1 MIYQS
6 CQNKNVDI
14 PAFVGYNEI
23 KGGVLM
29 IYSNDDPMAILA
41 MEIARTDNYGEY
53 DSYDG
58 GTVCPVCGAFE
69 PEHYYI
75 NDDEECIG
83 CSECVRKSD
92 VMY

>member
-1 MIYQS
+1 MIGIY
-6 CQNKNVDI
+6 
-14 PAFVGYNEI
+14 FLTI
-23 KGGVLM
+23 KYLEK
-29 IYSNDDPMAILA
+29 IERSAYDLFNDDPMAILA

-75 NDDEECIG
+75 NDDEECVG

>member
-1 MIYQS
+1 
-6 CQNKNVDI
+6 
-14 PAFVGYNEI
+14 
-23 KGGVLM
+23 M

-41 MEIARTDNYGEY
+41 MEIARTGNYGEY
-53 DSYDG
+53 DACDEE
-58 GTVCPVCGAFE
+58 TVCPVCGAFE

>member
-1 MIYQS
+1 
-6 CQNKNVDI
+6 
-14 PAFVGYNEI
+14 
-23 KGGVLM
+23 M

-58 GTVCPVCGAFE
+58 ETVCPVCGAFE

-92 VMY
+92 EKSILNEKEGD

>member
-1 MIYQS
+1 
-6 CQNKNVDI
+6 
-14 PAFVGYNEI
+14 
-23 KGGVLM
+23 M

-58 GTVCPVCGAFE
+58 ETVCPVCGAFE

-75 NDDEECIG
+75 NDDEEVNVSESRTLCID
-83 CSECVRKSD
+83 EKSILNEKEGD
-92 VMY
+92 

>member
-1 MIYQS
+1 
-6 CQNKNVDI
+6 
-14 PAFVGYNEI
+14 
-23 KGGVLM
+23 M

-58 GTVCPVCGAFE
+58 ETVCPICGAFE

-75 NDDEECIG
+75 NDD
-83 CSECVRKSD
+83 
-92 VMY
+92 

>member
-1 MIYQS
+1 M
-6 CQNKNVDI
+6 
-14 PAFVGYNEI
+14 
-23 KGGVLM
+23 M
-29 IYSNDDPMAILA
+29 A
-41 MEIARTDNYGEY
+41 MEIARTDNYGDY

-58 GTVCPVCGAFE
+58 ETVCPVCGAFE

-75 NDDEECIG
+75 NDDEECVG

>member
-1 MIYQS
+1 MIGIY
-6 CQNKNVDI
+6 
-14 PAFVGYNEI
+14 FLTI
-23 KGGVLM
+23 KYLKKIERSAYV
-29 IYSNDDPMAILA
+29 YSNDDPMAILA

-58 GTVCPVCGAFE
+58 ETVCPVCGAFE

>member
-1 MIYQS
+1 
-6 CQNKNVDI
+6 
-14 PAFVGYNEI
+14 
-23 KGGVLM
+23 M
-29 IYSNDDPMAILA
+29 IYSNDDQWQFWQWKLQGRI
-41 MEIARTDNYGEY
+41 I
-53 DSYDG
+53 
-58 GTVCPVCGAFE
+58 TVSMTHMTEKQYVPYAVLFE

>member
-1 MIYQS
+1 MIGIY
-6 CQNKNVDI
+6 
-14 PAFVGYNEI
+14 FLTI
-23 KGGVLM
+23 KYLKK
-29 IYSNDDPMAILA
+29 IERSAYDLFNDDPMAILA

-58 GTVCPVCGAFE
+58 ETVCPVCGAFE

>member
-1 MIYQS
+1 
-6 CQNKNVDI
+6 
-14 PAFVGYNEI
+14 
-23 KGGVLM
+23 M

-58 GTVCPVCGAFE
+58 ETVCPVCGAFE

-83 CSECVRKSD
+83 
-92 VMY
+92 

>member
-1 MIYQS
+1 
-6 CQNKNVDI
+6 
-14 PAFVGYNEI
+14 
-23 KGGVLM
+23 
-29 IYSNDDPMAILA
+29 

-53 DSYDG
+53 DAYDG
-58 GTVCPVCGAFE
+58 EAVCPVCGAFE

>member
-1 MIYQS
+1 
-6 CQNKNVDI
+6 
-14 PAFVGYNEI
+14 
-23 KGGVLM
+23 M

-58 GTVCPVCGAFE
+58 ETVCPVCGAFE

-83 CSECVRKSD
+83 CYVLMKNQ
-92 VMY
+92 Y

>member
-1 MIYQS
+1 
-6 CQNKNVDI
+6 
-14 PAFVGYNEI
+14 
-23 KGGVLM
+23 M

-58 GTVCPVCGAFE
+58 ETVCPVCGAFE

-83 CSECVRKSD
+83 CSEMCQESRTLCIDEKSILNEKEGD
-92 VMY
+92 